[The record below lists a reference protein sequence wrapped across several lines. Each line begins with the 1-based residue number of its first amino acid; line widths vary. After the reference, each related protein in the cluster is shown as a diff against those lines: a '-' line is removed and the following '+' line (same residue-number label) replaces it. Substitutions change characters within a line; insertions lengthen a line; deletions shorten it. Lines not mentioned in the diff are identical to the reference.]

1 MRTSLSKSSLNKYR
15 VFVIPSAF
23 TSLLRE
29 NLRNNQKEKKR
40 QRSPAVSVVLFP
52 SERRNVGVK
61 IMTQLEVNPLCAP

>member
-1 MRTSLSKSSLNKYR
+1 MRTSLNKLSVNEYR

-23 TSLLRE
+23 TSMLRE
-29 NLRNNQKEKKR
+29 NLRNNQKEDKK

-61 IMTQLEVNPLCAP
+61 IMTQL